1 MQYSAELLPTVLR
14 GRGLAFLRFM
24 GTLGLYL
31 SPSIVY
37 LVSMNTVNTVISIKV
52 SEAYFYPFNAILAF
66 FENIIYASFSFS
78 FLWLNL

>member
-37 LVSMNTVNTVISIKV
+37 LVSINIVNDSNNNNQ
-52 SEAYFYPFNAILAF
+52 Y
-66 FENIIYASFSFS
+66 
-78 FLWLNL
+78 

>member
-37 LVSMNTVNTVISIKV
+37 LVSINIVNDSNNKNQ
-52 SEAYFYPFNAILAF
+52 Y
-66 FENIIYASFSFS
+66 
-78 FLWLNL
+78 

>member
-1 MQYSAELLPTVLR
+1 MCIFLDATKTYLSFALIQRVTLATIYNIIMQYSAELLPTVLR

-37 LVSMNTVNTVISIKV
+37 LVSINIVNDSNNDNQ
-52 SEAYFYPFNAILAF
+52 Y
-66 FENIIYASFSFS
+66 
-78 FLWLNL
+78 